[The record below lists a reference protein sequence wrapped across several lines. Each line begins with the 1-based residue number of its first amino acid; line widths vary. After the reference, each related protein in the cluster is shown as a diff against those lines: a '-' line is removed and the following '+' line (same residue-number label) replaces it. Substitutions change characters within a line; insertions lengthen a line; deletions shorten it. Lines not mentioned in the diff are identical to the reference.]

1 MIKNKWMIAAGMT
14 LGLILTGC
22 SETTVTE
29 SNEEPKEEVMPEPTA
44 NTELSDYGTEMEGY
58 LSDFTVTMTDFSNLN
73 SEAANNPS
81 IMLTDDWIMD
91 ISLSLVTMEEHINNI
106 RSVDAPAEVQKS
118 HEHVLQAMD
127 SFQYVV
133 DNYPNAIDNVDV
145 ELLGSCVEA
154 MTEGGQQ
161 LDKATVEL
169 NKVTADM

>member
-1 MIKNKWMIAAGMT
+1 MIKNKWIIAAGMT
-14 LGLILTGC
+14 LGLMLTGC
-22 SETTVTE
+22 SETTVTD
-29 SNEEPKEEVMPEPTA
+29 SDTTEEVTEPTS
-44 NTELSDYGTEMEGY
+44 NTELADYGTEMEGY
-58 LSDFTVTMTDFSNLN
+58 LNDFTVTMTDFSNLN

-118 HEHVLQAMD
+118 HDHVLQAMD

-145 ELLGSCVEA
+145 ELLGTCVDA
-154 MTEGGQQ
+154 MTEGGQH
-161 LDKATVEL
+161 LDKATAEL